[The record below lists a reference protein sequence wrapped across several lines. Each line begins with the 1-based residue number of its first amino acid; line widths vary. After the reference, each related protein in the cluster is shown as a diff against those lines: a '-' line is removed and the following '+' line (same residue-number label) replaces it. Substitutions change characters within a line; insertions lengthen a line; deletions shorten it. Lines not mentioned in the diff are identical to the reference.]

1 MTKKVLSV
9 FLCVL
14 MLFSVL
20 AVSAFASDDVICFD
34 EVTVEGVHT
43 CPGKTL
49 KFPGYENR
57 GVEVID
63 EYILVKVTSVDEE
76 SGEETSTFV
85 HLHKD
90 FAFDESYNGKTV
102 KFAVEYKNGD
112 ETAVAYSQEMP
123 LSVYHVAVEPYHTD
137 SGYHWNVCS
146 ICGDAFDKELHS
158 YDMITDG
165 DGNETL
171 SDTCKVCGEK
181 HSEATSKSFSIISN
195 VINTIAIVLQFIIG
209 LFGGSGD

>member
-1 MTKKVLSV
+1 MSQSFTLYHSDTNGR
-9 FLCVL
+9 
-14 MLFSVL
+14 
-20 AVSAFASDDVICFD
+20 ASNCSYPHAA
-34 EVTVEGVHT
+34 EVH
-43 CPGKTL
+43 
-49 KFPGYENR
+49 
-57 GVEVID
+57 
-63 EYILVKVTSVDEE
+63 DEE
-76 SGEETSTFV
+76 SLAAAV
-85 HLHKD
+85 R
-90 FAFDESYNGKTV
+90 FDYV
-102 KFAVEYKNGD
+102 AVEYKNGD

-146 ICGDAFDKELHS
+146 VCGDAFDKELHS
-158 YDMITDG
+158 YDMITDD